1 MARLKNLTERGQ
13 ETQRQLIDVLM
24 QLVLEKG
31 YEEVSVKDITERAG
45 IDRSTF
51 YLHFSDKRE
60 MLIKSQQQLVDD
72 LVERLNPDDPPL
84 TGVALTFE
92 HMAQHVNHYRVLLQ
106 LEGSILSTQLLHDYI
121 VRVVKPI
128 IEQRLREG
136 GASSSVDIDL
146 IANFITG
153 ALRSTA
159 RWWLQS
165 GMPYSS
171 EEMTNRFVQLAAGGL
186 ASLRDQFPPSLAG
199 EG

>member
-13 ETQRQLIDVLM
+13 ETQRQLMDVLM
-24 QLVLEKG
+24 QLILEKG
-31 YEEVSVKDITERAG
+31 YEQVSVKDITERAG

-60 MLIKSQQQLVDD
+60 MLVKSQQQLVDD
-72 LVERLNPDDPPL
+72 LVEQLKPDAPPL
-84 TGVALTFE
+84 TGVAMTFE

-106 LEGSILSTQLLHDYI
+106 LEGSILSSQLLHDYI

-128 IEQRLREG
+128 IEQRLLEG
-136 GASSSVDIDL
+136 GASSSADVDL

-165 GMPYSS
+165 GMPYPPD
-171 EEMTNRFVQLAAGGL
+171 EMTRRFIQLAVDGL
-186 ASLRDQFPPSLAG
+186 ASIRNEA
-199 EG
+199 